1 MYLENKLCKFNTRIV
16 YLKRNLSEAMIN
28 SDCWLYYANSQ
39 GPSSN
44 LLHFHMLYNMRITTQ
59 RYIYK
64 NVFPIRPQ
72 VCIIIQKHLD
82 FKVNIITFFAP
93 PFHAA
98 TKLVP
103 TTGEE
108 LNQFQGN
115 WRGENQGYQFFE
127 TNLFYSIRSGTFLS
141 VTKGSHIHFH
151 H

>member
-1 MYLENKLCKFNTRIV
+1 
-16 YLKRNLSEAMIN
+16 
-28 SDCWLYYANSQ
+28 
-39 GPSSN
+39 
-44 LLHFHMLYNMRITTQ
+44 MRITTQ

-115 WRGENQGYQFFE
+115 WRGENQGYIKWDRFHPFCKFFSFPSCFNE
-127 TNLFYSIRSGTFLS
+127 GSTISCFVDSRKHSISIN
-141 VTKGSHIHFH
+141 VN
-151 H
+151 